1 MLIMLERILVQIMK
15 FLRSR
20 MEIGAYK
27 VILNKGLLTYFMSI
41 DCKFV
46 YSINVCNTL
55 EDTCLFPKI
64 FC

>member
-1 MLIMLERILVQIMK
+1 MLIMLEWILVQIMK

-46 YSINVCNTL
+46 YIV
-55 EDTCLFPKI
+55 
-64 FC
+64 